1 MHQNLIPIF
10 FKLFKNLNQKHTETH
25 RNSTQSMLSQTKTSS
40 FLRDSAIFETTVQF
54 PVNPYVTGSSPVAR
68 ATDYNPSQIKVG
80 RRVFSSQNKYFF
92 LSIQRS
98 IKLISKLLVFLK
110 LSNRS

>member
-68 ATDYNPSQIKVG
+68 AKKF
-80 RRVFSSQNKYFF
+80 RRKPRRFAAFF
-92 LSIQRS
+92 L
-98 IKLISKLLVFLK
+98 
-110 LSNRS
+110 N